1 MMKRSQSAAAA
12 AVPASPHC
20 AAGDPLDGLLEDL
33 LRGGGGG
40 CDADGGAGSSRKRV
54 ADAAALDEL
63 LGEVG
68 DEGGLWN
75 APDLFGPLAPGLQCS
90 EACHRPG
97 QRCIDPGHTPHC
109 TKCVSRANTHARFG
123 ASWRCPGAAQPPAA
137 RDAAPPHRAAG
148 ATRAVPARSLGARPR
163 ARNHQRH
170 RLKSC
175 CARGNLL

>member
-68 DEGGLWN
+68 GEGGLWN
-75 APDLFGPLAPGLQCS
+75 EPDLFGSLAPGLQCS

-109 TKCVSRANTHARFG
+109 TKCVRTRNFRAFWGLRGAALARHTAACGTRCG
-123 ASWRCPGAAQPPAA
+123 ASASGSWRHACG
-137 RDAAPPHRAAG
+137 AG
-148 ATRAVPARSLGARPR
+148 AVVCGAPTRA
-163 ARNHQRH
+163 
-170 RLKSC
+170 
-175 CARGNLL
+175 